1 MGLENL
7 RSGQLT
13 EETQGGKLRMFRK
26 LFWMFAFSVFAISA
40 TLAQDAFK
48 VEPTHY
54 KLDFENE
61 TVQVVNVHYGPHEKS
76 NLHSHPGGVVVTL
89 TPGHLKFTDE
99 HGKVRETH
107 SLAGE
112 ARWFP
117 PFKHS
122 VENLGDTPYNAI
134 YIGIKTYKNSGS
146 AGKPAKN
153 QDAKLMTDPKTLA
166 IIAQVLS
173 QAKH

>member
-1 MGLENL
+1 MSL
-7 RSGQLT
+7 RTLIRIF
-13 EETQGGKLRMFRK
+13 L
-26 LFWMFAFSVFAISA
+26 LAIFALNIAW
-40 TLAQDAFK
+40 AQDAFK

-76 NLHSHPGGVVVTL
+76 SLHSHPGGVVVTL

-107 SLAGE
+107 SMAGE

-122 VENLGDTPYNAI
+122 VENLGDSPYNAV
-134 YIGIKTYKNSGS
+134 YIGIKTEQKSGLSGPAQGKNV
-146 AGKPAKN
+146 KHVL
-153 QDAKLMTDPKTLA
+153 DAKTAALVARALMT
-166 IIAQVLS
+166 AQR
-173 QAKH
+173 

>member
-1 MGLENL
+1 M
-7 RSGQLT
+7 RISS
-13 EETQGGKLRMFRK
+13 RP
-26 LFWMFAFSVFAISA
+26 FWFFVFSVFAVNVA
-40 TLAQDAFK
+40 LAQDAFK

-76 NLHSHPGGVVVTL
+76 SLHSHPGGVVVTL
-89 TPGHLKFTDE
+89 TSGHLRFTDE

-134 YIGIKTYKNSGS
+134 YVGIKNLQKSGLSGPVQGKNVKRVLDS
-146 AGKPAKN
+146 
-153 QDAKLMTDPKTLA
+153 KTAALVARARLA
-166 IIAQVLS
+166 AQ
-173 QAKH
+173 H

>member
-1 MGLENL
+1 M
-7 RSGQLT
+7 
-13 EETQGGKLRMFRK
+13 RMPRK
-26 LFWMFAFSVFAISA
+26 LFWICACSVFAVNA
-40 TLAQDAFK
+40 ALAQDAFK

-122 VENLGDTPYNAI
+122 VENLDNTPYNAV
-134 YIGIKTYKNSGS
+134 YIGIKTYKASGMNRS
-146 AGKPAKN
+146 GRPGKS
-153 QDAKLMTDPKTLA
+153 QDAQLVTDPGTLA
-166 IIAQVLS
+166 MVAQALS
-173 QAKH
+173 QTKH

>member
-1 MGLENL
+1 M
-7 RSGQLT
+7 
-13 EETQGGKLRMFRK
+13 RMSSRP
-26 LFWMFAFSVFAISA
+26 FWILVFSVFTIKGAF
-40 TLAQDAFK
+40 AQDAFK

-76 NLHSHPGGVVVTL
+76 SLHSHPGGVVVTL

-107 SLAGE
+107 SMAGE

-122 VENLGDTPYNAI
+122 VENLGDSPYNAV
-134 YIGIKTYKNSGS
+134 YIGIKTEQRSGLS
-146 AGKPAKN
+146 GPAQGKSVKHVV
-153 QDAKLMTDPKTLA
+153 DSKTASLVA
-166 IIAQVLS
+166 RALTTAQR
-173 QAKH
+173 

>member
-1 MGLENL
+1 M
-7 RSGQLT
+7 S
-13 EETQGGKLRMFRK
+13 RK
-26 LFWMFAFSVFAISA
+26 PFWIILLAFTAFNAA
-40 TLAQDAFK
+40 RAQEAFK

-54 KLDFENE
+54 KLDFEND
-61 TVQVVNVHYGPHEKS
+61 TVQVVNIHYGPHEKS

-89 TPGHLKFTDE
+89 TPGHLRMTDE

-122 VENLGDTPYNAI
+122 VENLDSTPYNAI
-134 YIGIKTYKNSGS
+134 YIGIKADKKSGVNHRGGDQN
-146 AGKPAKN
+146 AG
-153 QDAKLMTDPKTLA
+153 LVTDPQTLA
-166 IIAQVLS
+166 LVAQAL
-173 QAKH
+173 AKARQ

>member
-1 MGLENL
+1 MSL
-7 RSGQLT
+7 RTLIRIF
-13 EETQGGKLRMFRK
+13 L
-26 LFWMFAFSVFAISA
+26 LAIFALNIAC
-40 TLAQDAFK
+40 AQDAFK

-107 SLAGE
+107 SMAGE

-117 PFKHS
+117 PFKHR

-134 YIGIKTYKNSGS
+134 YIGIKTEQRGS
-146 AGKPAKN
+146 LRGPARGRN
-153 QDAKLMTDPKTLA
+153 ASRTVDSKTPALA
-166 IIAQVLS
+166 ARALLTAS
-173 QAKH
+173 R

>member
-1 MGLENL
+1 MSS
-7 RSGQLT
+7 R
-13 EETQGGKLRMFRK
+13 
-26 LFWMFAFSVFAISA
+26 LFWILVFSAFATHTAS
-40 TLAQDAFK
+40 AQDAFK

-76 NLHSHPGGVVVTL
+76 SLHSHPGGVVVTL

-99 HGKVRETH
+99 HGKVREVH

-122 VENLGDTPYNAI
+122 VENLDGTPYNAI
-134 YIGIKTYKNSGS
+134 YIGVKTYGKNG
-146 AGKPAKN
+146 ALEKGKGQLAM
-153 QDAKLMTDPKTLA
+153 DAKTRELIALA
-166 IIAQVLS
+166 LAQS
-173 QAKH
+173 K

>member
-1 MGLENL
+1 M
-7 RSGQLT
+7 SS
-13 EETQGGKLRMFRK
+13 KLVGI
-26 LFWMFAFSVFAISA
+26 FAFGAFAVSGA
-40 TLAQDAFK
+40 LAQDAFK

-122 VENLGDTPYNAI
+122 VENLEDTPYNAV
-134 YIGIKTYKNSGS
+134 YIGIKTYKGTSHNADPGRH
-146 AGKPAKN
+146 GKDQNAE
-153 QDAKLMTDPKTLA
+153 LVTDPKMLA
-166 IIAQVLS
+166 MIAQAMSQAMS
-173 QAKH
+173 QAKR

>member
-1 MGLENL
+1 M
-7 RSGQLT
+7 
-13 EETQGGKLRMFRK
+13 RMSSRP
-26 LFWMFAFSVFAISA
+26 FWILVFSVFTIKGA
-40 TLAQDAFK
+40 LAQDAFK

-76 NLHSHPGGVVVTL
+76 SLHSHPGGVVVTL

-107 SLAGE
+107 SMAGE

-122 VENLGDTPYNAI
+122 VENLEDSPYNAV
-134 YIGIKTYKNSGS
+134 YIGIKTEQRSGS
-146 AGKPAKN
+146 SGPAQGKSVKHVLDSKA
-153 QDAKLMTDPKTLA
+153 ASLVARALMT
-166 IIAQVLS
+166 AQR
-173 QAKH
+173 

>member
-1 MGLENL
+1 MSLAKAVWIFL
-7 RSGQLT
+7 LT
-13 EETQGGKLRMFRK
+13 I
-26 LFWMFAFSVFAISA
+26 SVLNVAR
-40 TLAQDAFK
+40 AQDAFK

-76 NLHSHPGGVVVTL
+76 SLHSHPGGVVVTL
-89 TPGHLKFTDE
+89 TPSHLKFTDE
-99 HGKVRETH
+99 HGKVRETR
-107 SLAGE
+107 SMAGE

-134 YIGIKTYKNSGS
+134 YVGIKTEHRASLGGPARGKNASRALDPRTS
-146 AGKPAKN
+146 ALVAR
-153 QDAKLMTDPKTLA
+153 ALMA
-166 IIAQVLS
+166 AS
-173 QAKH
+173 R

>member
-1 MGLENL
+1 MLSRL
-7 RSGQLT
+7 YWIL
-13 EETQGGKLRMFRK
+13 
-26 LFWMFAFSVFAISA
+26 AFSVFAINA
-40 TLAQDAFK
+40 ALAQDAFK

-76 NLHSHPGGVVVTL
+76 SLHSHPGGVVVTL

-122 VENLGDTPYNAI
+122 VENLGDTSYNAV
-134 YIGIKTYKNSGS
+134 YIGIKTYKASGKNSTAG
-146 AGKPAKN
+146 AGKSEN
-153 QDAKLMTDPKTLA
+153 AKLVTDPKTLA
-166 IIAQVLS
+166 LVAQILS
-173 QAKH
+173 QAKR

>member
-1 MGLENL
+1 MSRKSLWIVM
-7 RSGQLT
+7 LT
-13 EETQGGKLRMFRK
+13 L
-26 LFWMFAFSVFAISA
+26 SVLNIAR
-40 TLAQDAFK
+40 AQEAFK

-54 KLDFENE
+54 KLDFEND

-122 VENLGDTPYNAI
+122 VENLDSTPYNAI
-134 YIGIKTYKNSGS
+134 YIGIKTDKKNGVNRNSNDVN
-146 AGKPAKN
+146 AG
-153 QDAKLMTDPKTLA
+153 LVTDPQTLA
-166 IIAQVLS
+166 LVAQAL
-173 QAKH
+173 AKARQ

>member
-1 MGLENL
+1 MSS
-7 RSGQLT
+7 RP
-13 EETQGGKLRMFRK
+13 
-26 LFWMFAFSVFAISA
+26 FWILVFSVFTIKSA
-40 TLAQDAFK
+40 LAQDAFK

-76 NLHSHPGGVVVTL
+76 SLHSHPGGVVVTL

-107 SLAGE
+107 SMAGE

-122 VENLGDTPYNAI
+122 VENLGDSPYNAV
-134 YIGIKTYKNSGS
+134 YIGIKTEQRSGLSGS
-146 AGKPAKN
+146 AQGKSVKHVLDSKTA
-153 QDAKLMTDPKTLA
+153 ALVARALMT
-166 IIAQVLS
+166 AQR
-173 QAKH
+173 

>member
-1 MGLENL
+1 MPS
-7 RSGQLT
+7 R
-13 EETQGGKLRMFRK
+13 
-26 LFWMFAFSVFAISA
+26 LFWMLSFGVLA
-40 TLAQDAFK
+40 TSLGFGQEAFK

-76 NLHSHPGGVVVTL
+76 SLHSHPGGVVVTL

-107 SLAGE
+107 ALAGE

-122 VENLGDTPYNAI
+122 VENLDSTPYNAI
-134 YIGIKTYKNSGS
+134 YIGIKNISKTS
-146 AGKPAKN
+146 AKPGAHALAKN
-153 QDAKLMTDPKTLA
+153 REAGSVTDASTLA
-166 IIAQVLS
+166 LIAQVIA
-173 QAKH
+173 QAKR

>member
-1 MGLENL
+1 ML
-7 RSGQLT
+7 S
-13 EETQGGKLRMFRK
+13 K
-26 LFWMFAFSVFAISA
+26 LFWILAISILA
-40 TLAQDAFK
+40 INAGFAQDAFK

-76 NLHSHPGGVVVTL
+76 SLHSHPGGVVVTL
-89 TPGHLKFTDE
+89 TTGHLKFTDE

-107 SLAGE
+107 SMAGE

-122 VENLGDTPYNAI
+122 VENLGDTPYNAV
-134 YIGIKTYKNSGS
+134 YIGIKTEQKSGLGGPTQGKNV
-146 AGKPAKN
+146 KHVL
-153 QDAKLMTDPKTLA
+153 DAKTAALVARALMT
-166 IIAQVLS
+166 S
-173 QAKH
+173 QR

>member
-1 MGLENL
+1 MSFRNTLGIFLFTAAALNL
-7 RSGQLT
+7 TR
-13 EETQGGKLRMFRK
+13 
-26 LFWMFAFSVFAISA
+26 
-40 TLAQDAFK
+40 AQEAFK

-76 NLHSHPGGVVVTL
+76 SLHSHPGGVVVTL

-107 SLAGE
+107 SMAGE

-122 VENLGDTPYNAI
+122 VENLDDTPYNAV
-134 YIGIKTYKNSGS
+134 YVGIKPERKAGLGS
-146 AGKPAKN
+146 PRINGSLVLDSKMSALVAR
-153 QDAKLMTDPKTLA
+153 ALLT
-166 IIAQVLS
+166 AQ
-173 QAKH
+173 K

>member
-1 MGLENL
+1 M
-7 RSGQLT
+7 RTSS
-13 EETQGGKLRMFRK
+13 RP
-26 LFWMFAFSVFAISA
+26 FWILVFSVFTIKGA
-40 TLAQDAFK
+40 LAQDAFK

-76 NLHSHPGGVVVTL
+76 SLHSHPGGVVVTL

-107 SLAGE
+107 SMAGE

-122 VENLGDTPYNAI
+122 VENLGNSPYNAV
-134 YIGIKTYKNSGS
+134 YIGIKTTQRSGWS
-146 AGKPAKN
+146 GPAQGKSLKHVLDSKTASLV
-153 QDAKLMTDPKTLA
+153 ARALMT
-166 IIAQVLS
+166 AQR
-173 QAKH
+173 

>member
-1 MGLENL
+1 MLS
-7 RSGQLT
+7 R
-13 EETQGGKLRMFRK
+13 
-26 LFWMFAFSVFAISA
+26 LFWMLSFGV
-40 TLAQDAFK
+40 LASSLGFGQEAFK

-76 NLHSHPGGVVVTL
+76 SLHSHPGGVVVTL

-122 VENLGDTPYNAI
+122 VQNLDDTPYNAI
-134 YIGIKTYKNSGS
+134 YIGIKTSGKTS
-146 AGKPAKN
+146 TKTGSI
-153 QDAKLMTDPKTLA
+153 TLA
-166 IIAQVLS
+166 KGREPVPVTDATTLALIAQVVA
-173 QAKH
+173 QAKR

>member
-1 MGLENL
+1 
-7 RSGQLT
+7 
-13 EETQGGKLRMFRK
+13 MFRK
-26 LFWMFAFSVFAISA
+26 LFWLSAVSVFAVNA
-40 TLAQDAFK
+40 ALAQEAFK

-61 TVQVVNVHYGPHEKS
+61 TVQVVNIHYGPHEKS
-76 NLHSHPGGVVVTL
+76 HLHSHPGGVVVTL

-99 HGKVRETH
+99 NGKVRETH

-122 VENLGDTPYNAI
+122 VENLDNTPYNAI
-134 YIGIKTYKNSGS
+134 YIGIKTYKASETGT
-146 AGKPAKN
+146 GRPAKDR
-153 QDAKLMTDPKTLA
+153 DAELVTDPKTLA
-166 IIAQVLS
+166 IIAQALA
-173 QAKH
+173 QAKR

>member
-1 MGLENL
+1 MSS
-7 RSGQLT
+7 RP
-13 EETQGGKLRMFRK
+13 
-26 LFWMFAFSVFAISA
+26 FWILVFGVFTIKGA
-40 TLAQDAFK
+40 LAQDAFK

-76 NLHSHPGGVVVTL
+76 SLHSHPGGVVVTL
-89 TPGHLKFTDE
+89 TPSHLKFTDE

-107 SLAGE
+107 SMAGE

-122 VENLGDTPYNAI
+122 VENLGDSPYNAV
-134 YIGIKTYKNSGS
+134 YIGIKTEQRSDLSGP
-146 AGKPAKN
+146 AQGKSVKHVLDSKTA
-153 QDAKLMTDPKTLA
+153 ALVARALMT
-166 IIAQVLS
+166 AQR
-173 QAKH
+173 